1 MLLTKGD
8 YISITDFKAQAPE
21 VDVSQYTDATL
32 SGFITSA
39 SRQIDR
45 WLNIPASLTIEH
57 IADEKSESHI
67 DADGNLIVWPKKIP
81 IVTISGISIVKGTDT
96 IDLDL
101 ENTAG
106 NPRWDIIDDTQI
118 AYPQQALAMT
128 SVSIIGSFGSIAQTR
143 FYTELDYQAGFQ
155 DIPEDIQD
163 ATVLWVRDM
172 VGTRPAN
179 PTGASEIRQGGV
191 AIKYGSGVRTTEAHD
206 SDMIRDAKERLR
218 PYKRVS
224 GW

>member
-8 YISITDFKAQAPE
+8 YISVDDFKAQAPE
-21 VDVSQYTDATL
+21 VDVSQYTPATL

-57 IADEKSESHI
+57 IADEKSESSI
-67 DADGNLIVWPKKIP
+67 DPDGNLIVWPKKIP
-81 IVTISGISIVKGTDT
+81 IVTLSGIALVKGTDT

-101 ENTAG
+101 ENSAG
-106 NPRWDIIDDTQI
+106 DPRYDIIDDTQI
-118 AYPQQALAMT
+118 AYPQQALAIT

-163 ATVLWVRDM
+163 ATVLWVRDI
-172 VGTRPAN
+172 VARSAN
-179 PTGASEIRQGGV
+179 PYGASEIRQGGV
-191 AIKYGSGVRTTEAHD
+191 AIKYGSGVRTVEAHD
-206 SDMIRDAKERLR
+206 TDMIRDAKERLR